1 MRFFNISRPRTVSFK
16 EIEELAGKIKQ
27 CAWSFQ
33 QALECL
39 ISKKCDSFEEQ
50 RQDVTRLVSE
60 IKVIENQIR
69 TNITSSPKLPVDGY
83 QALLFI
89 RELTR
94 VTGSLEEALEWFS
107 FRNGPVLPQ
116 ELEKD
121 FFLLFDSVIDPIEE
135 LVKIVTEARK
145 YFKKPTD
152 RQRKTVLGL
161 MAGISKMATESKRL
175 EERVKRKI
183 FNHVNEPVSLFHLVR
198 LSEIIASICDKTE
211 TTSDL
216 MRGMMCRS

>member
-1 MRFFNISRPRTVSFK
+1 MGFLGLSRSKTSSLK
-16 EIEELAGKIKQ
+16 DIEELAGKIKQ

-39 ISKKCDSFEEQ
+39 ISKKCESFEEL
-50 RQDVTRLVSE
+50 RQDVTRLAGE
-60 IKVIENQIR
+60 IQVIENQIR
-69 TNITSSPKLPVDGY
+69 TGITSSTRLPVKGF
-83 QALLFI
+83 QILQFI

-94 VTGSLEEALEWFS
+94 VTASVEEALEWFS
-107 FRNGPVLPQ
+107 FRKEPVLPQ

-145 YFKKPTD
+145 YFRKPSD
-152 RQRKTVLGL
+152 KQRKTVVRLIT
-161 MAGISKMATESKRL
+161 GISTMKNESKKL

-183 FNHVNEPVSLFHLVR
+183 FAQVSDPVSVFHLVR
-198 LSEIIASICDKTE
+198 LSEIIASICDKAENTG
-211 TTSDL
+211 DL
-216 MRGMMCRS
+216 MLGMMCRA

>member
-1 MRFFNISRPRTVSFK
+1 MRFFSISKTRSFSFK
-16 EIEELAGKIKQ
+16 EMEELAGKIKQ

-39 ISKKCDSFEEQ
+39 ISKKCESFEEQ
-50 RQDVTRLVSE
+50 RQDVTRLAGE

-69 TNITSSPKLPVDGY
+69 ANISASPKLPVDGY
-83 QALLFI
+83 RLLLFV

-94 VTGSLEEALEWFS
+94 VTGSLEQALEWFS
-107 FRNGPVLPQ
+107 FRKGPVLPQ

-145 YFKKPTD
+145 YFKKTSD
-152 RQRKTVLGL
+152 KQRKAVLGL
-161 MAGISKMATESKRL
+161 MAGLSKMTAEAKRL

-183 FNHVNEPVSLFHLVR
+183 FVHVDDPLSLFHLVR
-198 LSEIIASICDKTE
+198 LSEIIASICDKAE
-211 TTSDL
+211 NTSDL
-216 MRGMMCRS
+216 MRGMLCRS